1 MMFQKK
7 ASFAAAM
14 ILTFGLSAACGRD
27 ESAGTSVTSALTSE
41 LPSCQLATACSQA
54 LPQLPSPEGFSGLY
68 KKFITKGKPLHR
80 GRDLIVASGAP
91 IWIQAKFSYGIV
103 DADLHKEPI
112 DIYLSQGCNSGL
124 KKIGQAITSND
135 NDNPAVDDVKDT
147 GGRIYVNLADLGIKS
162 LPVGR
167 HRVVFVVPGDN
178 TTAELYI
185 TVVDPRQK
193 IVVSD
198 IDGTLTESEL
208 AAAVDVFGGSAKA
221 HAGAPEALQILK
233 NKGYEIIYLT
243 ARAEWFGAGTRKWL
257 REHGFPLGTL
267 RTTNSKIGATGQPAI
282 DYKTRELV
290 NFYYATGITPTIALG
305 NKETDVVAY
314 GAVNI
319 EPQNTFFINLD
330 KDLAGGIGFSE
341 YDSIA
346 QTFKDSP
353 KVCI

>member
-7 ASFAAAM
+7 ISYLTAM
-14 ILTFGLSAACGRD
+14 ILTLGLAAACGRD
-27 ESAGTSVTSALTSE
+27 EGPGTSDISALNSS
-41 LPSCQLATACSQA
+41 LPACQLATSCSQA
-54 LPQLPSPEGFSGLY
+54 LPQLPSPKGFSGLY

-80 GRDLIVASGAP
+80 GRDIIVVPGAP

-112 DIYLSQGCNSGL
+112 DIYLSQGCSSGF

-135 NDNPAVDDVKDT
+135 NDNPAVEDVQDT
-147 GGRIYVNLADLGIKS
+147 GGRIYVNLADLGIKD
-162 LPVGR
+162 LPIGR

-221 HAGAPEALQILK
+221 HQGAPEALQVLK

-243 ARAEWFGAGTRKWL
+243 ARAEWFGAGTRRWL

-267 RTTNSKIGATGQPAI
+267 RTTNSKIGATGQAAI

-290 NFYYATGITPTIALG
+290 NFYYATGITPRIALG

-314 GAVNI
+314 GAVGI
-319 EPQNTFFINLD
+319 APEHTFYINLL
-330 KDLAGGIGFSE
+330 KDLAGGTGFSE
-341 YDSIA
+341 YDFIT
-346 QTFKDSP
+346 QTFKESP